1 MLYNHLNM
9 GYNSFMNERY
19 IHPIL
24 WRPDQNQLSG
34 IISSS
39 GKKDDLW
46 DLNQGSTL
54 GKLKITSIEEFLIDL
69 RQSNEYRIS
78 LGIPEMNYLAFSFD
92 ALGQGKIPNVI
103 KLIEKGRELG
113 YEVRGWVNQ
122 ESAML
127 VICFATHDLSED
139 SGWDIYEWANINNDI
154 SDSYGH
160 ASWYEYCLFGVPIY
174 DTWEL
179 KDRNNHLVAV
189 APDESKF
196 AFFG

>member
-1 MLYNHLNM
+1 
-9 GYNSFMNERY
+9 MNERY
-19 IHPIL
+19 AHPIL
-24 WRPDQNQLSG
+24 WRKGDESYRSG
-34 IISSS
+34 IMSAN
-39 GKKDDLW
+39 GEDELW
-46 DLNQGSTL
+46 DLQQGSTL
-54 GKLKITSIEEFLIDL
+54 GKLKIQSIEEFLEDL
-69 RQSNEYRIS
+69 RCSNEHRVS

-92 ALGQGKIPNVI
+92 AYGYGKIPSVI

-113 YEVRGWVNQ
+113 LEARGWVNE

-127 VICFATHDLSED
+127 VVCFATFDLSED
-139 SGWDIYEWANINNDI
+139 SGWDIYEWANIQENAL

-174 DTWEL
+174 DTWKLE
-179 KDRNNHLVAV
+179 DRSNRLVAV